1 MEREKIVYM
10 AKTCEQTERFDEMV
24 TYIKKLLENEQPLN
38 AEERNYLSVAYK
50 NSVGS
55 RRTAWRIISSIE
67 SKNDKDNSSHAQ
79 ILKDY
84 RGEIEKELDEICK
97 DIIDVLDKILIPVSE
112 ANKKEA
118 EKKADA
124 DKGNDDSKGKALLN
138 EANQT
143 LVFYLKMKGDYYRYI
158 AEYTTGDSNQEA
170 AKEAHKAY
178 KEAQKL
184 ANAELRPIDPIR
196 LGLALN
202 FSVFHY
208 EAMRDPHE
216 ACNLAKGAFDDAIAK
231 IDELDEEDYKDST
244 TIMQLI
250 RDNLTLWTSEMD
262 ADDDENQ

>member
-1 MEREKIVYM
+1 MERDRIVFM
-10 AKTCEQTERFDEMV
+10 AKNCEQTERFDEMV
-24 TYIKKLLENEQPLN
+24 QSVKKLLETGQALN
-38 AEERNYLSVAYK
+38 AEERNLLSVAYK

-55 RRTAWRIISSIE
+55 RRTAWRIITSVE
-67 SKNDKDNSSHAQ
+67 AKNEKDGNPHIK
-79 ILKDY
+79 ILKEY
-84 RGEIEKELDEICK
+84 RGKIEKELDEICK
-97 DIIDVLDKILIPVSE
+97 DIIEILDTVLIPTAE
-112 ANKKEA
+112 
-118 EKKADA
+118 EKKKDA
-124 DKGNDDSKGKALLN
+124 DKNGKDDAEKQ

-158 AEYTTGDSNQEA
+158 AEYTTDDNHKEA

-178 KEAQKL
+178 KDAQKI
-184 ANAELRPIDPIR
+184 ANDELKPIDPIR

-208 EAMRDPHE
+208 EAMRDPNE

-262 ADDDENQ
+262 NEEEENQ

>member
-1 MEREKIVYM
+1 MERDKIVYM

-24 TYIKKLLENEQPLN
+24 TYVKKLLEGDQPLN

-67 SKNDKDNSSHAQ
+67 SKTEKDNQAHLQ

-97 DIIDVLDKILIPVSE
+97 DIIEVLDNNLIPVSDGK
-112 ANKKEA
+112 KKEA
-118 EKKADA
+118 EKDKDNKA
-124 DKGNDDSKGKALLN
+124 GVM
-138 EANQT
+138 EASQT

-158 AEYTTGDSNQEA
+158 AEYTTGEANKEA

-178 KEAQKL
+178 KEAQKI
-184 ANAELRPIDPIR
+184 ANDELKPIDPIR

-208 EAMRDPHE
+208 EAMRDPNE

-262 ADDDENQ
+262 AEDDENQ